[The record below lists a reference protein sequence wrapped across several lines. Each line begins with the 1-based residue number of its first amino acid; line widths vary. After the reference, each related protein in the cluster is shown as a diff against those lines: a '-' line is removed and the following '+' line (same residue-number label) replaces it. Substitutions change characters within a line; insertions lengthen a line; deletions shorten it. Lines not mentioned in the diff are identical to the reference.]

1 VAVELPETTLTAE
14 ELAQKHNLQPAAAV
28 ELLALADAECR
39 RVFAEAFREIPQAT
53 WDDCVRR
60 VAGAVVGAKRR
71 PAGSAGQQTT
81 VEQNQIVVAS
91 RDYTAGIRDMIA
103 NYAPGGLA

>member
-1 VAVELPETTLTAE
+1 MAVALPPTTLTAE
-14 ELAQKHNLQPAAAV
+14 ELAERHNLQPGPAA

-39 RVFAEAFREIPQAT
+39 RAFAEAFRAIPQAT

-71 PAGSAGQQTT
+71 PAGNAGQQTST
-81 VEQNQIVVAS
+81 EQNAIVVTS
-91 RDYTAGIRDMIA
+91 RDYTATIRSEIA

>member
-1 VAVELPETTLTAE
+1 MPVELPATTLTAG
-14 ELAQKHNLQPAAAV
+14 ELAAKHNITNEAAT

-39 RVFAEAFREIPQAT
+39 RVFAEAFRAIPQAT

-71 PAGSAGQQTT
+71 PAGNAGQQTST
-81 VEQNQIVVAS
+81 EQNAIVVSS
-91 RDYTAGIRDMIA
+91 RDYTANIRAEIA
-103 NYAPGGLA
+103 NYAPGGLG

>member
-1 VAVELPETTLTAE
+1 MAVPLPDTTLTAD
-14 ELAQKHNLQPAAAV
+14 ELATKHNLTADAAA
-28 ELLALADAECR
+28 ELLALADGECR
-39 RVFAEAFREIPQAT
+39 RVFAEAFRVIPQAT

-71 PAGSAGQQTT
+71 PAGNAGQQTST
-81 VEQNQIVVAS
+81 EQNAIVVTS
-91 RDYTAGIRDMIA
+91 RDYTSAIRDAIA